1 MSEYS
6 KLYRDELR
14 ELNHPLNR
22 LQLRFFIAGC
32 IWMDRHPRLT
42 DFVLF
47 LLFFAF
53 VLAVFFVAPI
63 D

>member
-6 KLYRDELR
+6 KMYRDELR
-14 ELNHPLNR
+14 ELDHPLNR
-22 LQLRFFIAGC
+22 LQLRFLLSGC
-32 IWMDRHPRLT
+32 VWMERHHRLT
-42 DFVLF
+42 NFILF

-53 VLAVFFVAPI
+53 VLAVFFLAPI

>member
-6 KLYRDELR
+6 KMYRDELR
-14 ELNHPLNR
+14 ELDHPLNR
-22 LQLRFFIAGC
+22 LGLRFFIAGC
-32 IWMDRHPRLT
+32 FWMDRHPRLT

-47 LLFFAF
+47 ILFFAF
-53 VLAVFFVAPI
+53 VLAVFFLAPI

>member
-6 KLYRDELR
+6 KMYRDELR
-14 ELNHPLNR
+14 ELDHPLNR
-22 LQLRFFIAGC
+22 LQLRFIIAGC

-42 DFVLF
+42 DFILF
-47 LLFFAF
+47 LLFFSF
-53 VLAVFFVAPI
+53 VLAVFFLAPI